1 MKSIYLCFKITFIV
15 LVVQLL
21 LQDDLRAQGNSFTVS
36 QAIEYA
42 LKNQV
47 NVRNAYIETEIA
59 QARINELIGAG
70 LPQVKGTADITKFIE
85 IPTQFI
91 PGEFFDG
98 EPGTFFPVQF
108 GQKYSSSAGVSASQ
122 LLFDGSYLV
131 GLQASKT
138 YADLSRK
145 GLMQS
150 KIETAVNVTK
160 AYYFVLVSKE
170 RLEQLGRDI
179 ERLGRLKS
187 DTRALFENGFV
198 EKIDY
203 DRVELSYNLLESSRT
218 QAERIVGNSYNLLKF
233 QMGIDINTPIELTE
247 DISTLNI
254 EELAIQADT
263 VDYRSRVEY
272 SILETQHRL
281 TELDVKKNQ
290 FSRFPTLVLFGNL
303 SANASRNEFNIFD
316 TGRRWYP
323 TAIVG
328 ASLTVPIFGGFQKMA
343 QTRQAKLN
351 QQKVENSFY
360 SLQEGITLEYK
371 NALTNLRNNVDRL
384 ETQKR
389 NRELA
394 REIARVSKIKYDQ
407 GVGSNLEVIEAE
419 TSLREAETNYFT
431 AMLEAVI
438 SKVDLQKASGTIKY

>member
-1 MKSIYLCFKITFIV
+1 
-15 LVVQLL
+15 
-21 LQDDLRAQGNSFTVS
+21 
-36 QAIEYA
+36 
-42 LKNQV
+42 
-47 NVRNAYIETEIA
+47 
-59 QARINELIGAG
+59 
-70 LPQVKGTADITKFIE
+70 
-85 IPTQFI
+85 
-91 PGEFFDG
+91 
-98 EPGTFFPVQF
+98 
-108 GQKYSSSAGVSASQ
+108 
-122 LLFDGSYLV
+122 
-131 GLQASKT
+131 
-138 YADLSRK
+138 
-145 GLMQS
+145 
-150 KIETAVNVTK
+150 
-160 AYYFVLVSKE
+160 
-170 RLEQLGRDI
+170 
-179 ERLGRLKS
+179 
-187 DTRALFENGFV
+187 
-198 EKIDY
+198 
-203 DRVELSYNLLESSRT
+203 
-218 QAERIVGNSYNLLKF
+218 
-233 QMGIDINTPIELTE
+233 
-247 DISTLNI
+247 
-254 EELAIQADT
+254 
-263 VDYRSRVEY
+263 
-272 SILETQHRL
+272 
-281 TELDVKKNQ
+281 VKKNQ